1 MERYR
6 PAPRPEPS
14 ETPENKTPKRT
25 RGRPF
30 RPGNPGR
37 PVGSKNRTTQFVE
50 QLMGND
56 AENLTRKAIDLA
68 LAGDPRL
75 LQFCLDRL
83 MPRRNGRP
91 VDLPLPAVSDI
102 DDVVTTA
109 AVIATAV
116 CDGDLTTAEA
126 DQLMSVLER
135 FVKIS
140 ETPDIVDR
148 LDAIEL
154 RLKERP

>member
-1 MERYR
+1 MADEG
-6 PAPRPEPS
+6 E
-14 ETPENKTPKRT
+14 K
-25 RGRPF
+25 
-30 RPGNPGR
+30 
-37 PVGSKNRTTQFVE
+37 
-50 QLMGND
+50 
-56 AENLTRKAIDLA
+56 LTRKVIDLA
-68 LAGDPRL
+68 LAGKVSCI
-75 LQFCLDRL
+75 QFCLDRL